1 MQIVVVVG
9 IVIYFF
15 FSRYLKYRE
24 RTDDNKTEIEKE
36 KEKTKQIKVIFEI
49 LTKRNPDE
57 KLISIFDF
65 WQVKDRTKPG
75 ELQQNKIKKEA
86 ALEDNMTLGKET
98 PVCKPEKGR
107 QIKFPQKNKE

>member
-1 MQIVVVVG
+1 MANGLPIEVQIVVVG

-36 KEKTKQIKVIFEI
+36 KEKTKQIKAIFEI
-49 LTKRNPDE
+49 LAKRNPDE

-65 WQVKDRTKPG
+65 WQA
-75 ELQQNKIKKEA
+75 NK
-86 ALEDNMTLGKET
+86 
-98 PVCKPEKGR
+98 VSPE
-107 QIKFPQKNKE
+107 E